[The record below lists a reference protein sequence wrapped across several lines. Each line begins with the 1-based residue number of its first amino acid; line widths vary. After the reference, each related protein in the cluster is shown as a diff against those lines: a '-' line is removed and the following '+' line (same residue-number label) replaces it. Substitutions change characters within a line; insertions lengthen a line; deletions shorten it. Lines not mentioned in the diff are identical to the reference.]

1 MRTFYSRYE
10 QALRKTA
17 TTEVSGRLR
26 GATDVAIEDF
36 ASPPATKT
44 PKANYELFGP
54 GDVQRL
60 AAGAITRRFPAP
72 NASDAEVTKT
82 ALVEFAAADLP
93 WRYTPKIASS
103 TGLRPWIVLIVGQRV
118 AGDIILRR
126 DGRVTLGLV
135 AQNNH
140 KLVDSAQWAHVQQV
154 VDHGEIGRI
163 IAPPRQAPGLGA
175 GNLDYIDNAEY
186 VACLVPAFK
195 ADGTDSWN
203 GTQPVTCDLYDWW
216 TFRTGPKG
224 DFRDLAAKLRKA
236 DLDAILQNS
245 GKPFG
250 RAEVQYKHR
259 ALPAKITKLQTAGA
273 LKLPPDGVSP
283 DPAEKPVD
291 QPVAKEVKALTVRTP
306 TPDGR
311 GVITAPRYDGPFA
324 DANAVG
330 DPAAGGWIDQMQSD
344 PRMRGAAGLGAWNAI
359 AWQDKIADAAATK
372 AGDLAIARA
381 RINHV
386 AFGVELSRSL
396 WRRRLPVDPVD
407 RLAVLAPSLSRLVT
421 TSGEPVLDAIA
432 GRTPGLTRAL
442 FSSAARR
449 VLRPGP
455 ARTALTTDGAA
466 PFGKVLRIANTC
478 EARKDP
484 ARIRQGDADPQAL
497 LERAIHEA
505 VDDDRALADAI
516 LTALG
521 RNPSP
526 GRVSAALRAL
536 APDETGRPNRDA
548 IAQFLNGRS
557 APEID
562 RTMLEWPAWMNE
574 HGRPQPCRPI
584 RLEDLAK
591 VVADAIDPTV
601 ARPPVVERVL
611 STLPGITHI
620 GPVEIEPELDLPLWS
635 FLSDNSPDW
644 MLPGAGD
651 LRDGDVVGLSTNPA
665 FVESLLV
672 GANHQTTAEL
682 RWRNVPL
689 TTRWSPLRKFWQRA
703 GGEYDV
709 LPIKAWP
716 EASALGSKDL
726 VPGGRDAE
734 AVVVFKTSLF
744 KRYPATVVYLY
755 PSENDWDAPEPGD
768 DLEAGKILPTFT
780 GTIGKDITFFGFPVA
795 PEKLK
800 THWVVLEEPPSGY
813 RFYQAAKAAPKVPPD
828 SQAPAASSSNFAYQ
842 RFALPVRVLIGP
854 LLEDQP

>member
-1 MRTFYSRYE
+1 MRTFYSRHE
-10 QALRKTA
+10 KALRKTA

-26 GATDVAIEDF
+26 GTTDVSIEDF
-36 ASPPATKT
+36 ASPPAART
-44 PKANYELFGP
+44 PKANYELLGP

-72 NASDAEVTKT
+72 NSSDAEVTKT
-82 ALVEFAAADLP
+82 ALIEFAADDLP
-93 WRYTPKIASS
+93 WRYTPKIADG
-103 TGLRPWIVLIVGQRV
+103 TGLRPWIVLVVGQRV

-140 KLVDSAQWAHVQQV
+140 KLVDSARWAHVQQV

-163 IAPPRQAPGLGA
+163 IAPPRQAPGLAA
-175 GNLDYIDNAEY
+175 GSLDYIDNTEY
-186 VACLVPAFK
+186 VACLVPAFR

-203 GTQPVTCDLYDWW
+203 GTEPVTCDLYDWW
-216 TFRTGPKG
+216 IFRTGPKG

-259 ALPAKITKLQTAGA
+259 ALPAKITPLQTAGA
-273 LKLPPDGVSP
+273 LKLPSNGVSP

-291 QPVAKEVKALTVRTP
+291 QPVATEVKALTVRLA

-311 GVITAPRYDGPFA
+311 GVITAPRYDAPFA
-324 DANAVG
+324 DANDDG
-330 DPAAGGWIDQMQSD
+330 DPAAGGWIDQLRSD
-344 PRMRGAAGLGAWNAI
+344 PRLRGAAGLGAWNAI

-372 AGDLAIARA
+372 AGDLAIARD

-396 WRRRLPVDPVD
+396 WRRRLPADPID
-407 RLAVLAPSLSRLVT
+407 RLAVLAPALARLVT
-421 TSGEPVLDAIA
+421 TTGEPVLDAIA

-455 ARTALTTDGAA
+455 ARTALTSDGSA

-478 EARKDP
+478 EARQDP

-505 VDDDRALADAI
+505 AGDDRALADAI

-521 RNPSP
+521 QNPGP

-536 APDETGRPNRDA
+536 APDDTGRPNRDA
-548 IAQFLNGRS
+548 IAQFLDSRS
-557 APEID
+557 APEVD
-562 RTMLEWPAWMNE
+562 RTMAEWPAWMNE

-584 RLEDLAK
+584 PLEDLSK
-591 VVADAIDPTV
+591 VVAGAIDPTV

-651 LRDGDVVGLSTNPA
+651 LEDGDVVALSTNPA

-689 TTRWSPLRKFWQRA
+689 TTRWSPLRKFWQRS
-703 GGEYDV
+703 GGECDV
-709 LPIKAWP
+709 LPIKTWP
-716 EASALGSKDL
+716 DASALGSKDL
-726 VPGGRDAE
+726 VPYGRDAE

-744 KRYPATVVYLY
+744 KRYPATVVYLH
-755 PSENDWDAPEPGD
+755 PSKNDWDAPEPGD

-780 GTIGKDITFFGFPVA
+780 GTIGKDITFFGFPVT
-795 PEKLK
+795 PDKLK
-800 THWVVLEEPPSGY
+800 THWVVLEEPPAGY
-813 RFYQAAKAAPKVPPD
+813 RFYQAAKVAAKVPPD
-828 SQAPAASSSNFAYQ
+828 SEAPAASSSNFAYQ